1 MTLFHDPNTPH
12 HTNTGAAG
20 AAPQPGKP
28 KGPGRHRLKTPRLA
42 VWMLI
47 TLVLL
52 AAVFAIAPQQLP
64 VSLYKL
70 SLVTLAA
77 VVGYWIDRSLFPYA
91 RPAYLLDLQDTLAE
105 GTAPVVCDDDDAC
118 TLLVTGMGTVHAD
131 LLLQLTATSM
141 LRRAIIVGCAMLAMG
156 LGA

>member
-1 MTLFHDPNTPH
+1 MITPPDRVH
-12 HTNTGAAG
+12 PTIAA
-20 AAPQPGKP
+20 AAADAARKP
-28 KGPGRHRLKTPRLA
+28 RGPGRHRLKTPRLW

-47 TLVLL
+47 TVVLL
-52 AAVFAIAPQQLP
+52 AAVFAVAPQQLP

-105 GTAPVVCDDDDAC
+105 DMAPPMVCDDDNAC
-118 TLLVTGMGTVHAD
+118 NVLLTGTGTVHAD
-131 LLLQLTATSM
+131 LLLQLTAASM

>member
-1 MTLFHDPNTPH
+1 MTPSRPLKMRLTP
-12 HTNTGAAG
+12 
-20 AAPQPGKP
+20 
-28 KGPGRHRLKTPRLA
+28 PRLSG
-42 VWMLI
+42 WLLI

-52 AAVFAIAPQQLP
+52 ACVWAIAPQQLP

-77 VVGYWIDRSLFPYA
+77 VVGYWLDRSLFPYA
-91 RPAYLLDLQDTLAE
+91 RPDFFLAL
-105 GTAPVVCDDDDAC
+105 DDAGDGEDDRYPAYAAGPDEFSLVQGC
-118 TLLVTGMGTVHAD
+118 TVDDSLARLMSA
-131 LLLQLTATSM
+131 AM

>member
-1 MTLFHDPNTPH
+1 MNPSIP
-12 HTNTGAAG
+12 
-20 AAPQPGKP
+20 
-28 KGPGRHRLKTPRLA
+28 LKTRLTPPRLSG
-42 VWMLI
+42 WLLI

-52 AAVFAIAPQQLP
+52 ACVWAIAPQQLP

-77 VVGYWIDRSLFPYA
+77 VVGYWLDRSLFPYA
-91 RPAYLLDLQDTLAE
+91 RPDFFLSADD
-105 GTAPVVCDDDDAC
+105 VDDDAMEEDGPEGFTMLQGC
-118 TLLVTGMGTVHAD
+118 TVDDSLARLMSA
-131 LLLQLTATSM
+131 AM

>member
-1 MTLFHDPNTPH
+1 MNPNNRPPDTPNSPFTL
-12 HTNTGAAG
+12 
-20 AAPQPGKP
+20 
-28 KGPGRHRLKTPRLA
+28 RVPRLSGWL
-42 VWMLI
+42 VI

-52 AAVFAIAPQQLP
+52 ACVWVVAPHQLP

-70 SLVTLAA
+70 SLVTLAS

-91 RPAYLLDLQDTLAE
+91 RPDKVPGYNGLPGIA
-105 GTAPVVCDDDDAC
+105 
-118 TLLVTGMGTVHAD
+118 
-131 LLLQLTATSM
+131 M